1 MVSFLFLFCK
11 WEFILHSSFRIQS
24 VISGFHIN
32 RQLSGI
38 YRGWLTKLRCLTSCC
53 SYRECGCT
61 VVIDK
66 WVLSPLRSCLE
77 LEVVSFVLHCRMTCF
92 EELSRY
98 ALCRCP
104 VLISAV
110 EVGITEIGF
119 LPADF
124 AQMFMTTKSAEFFIE
139 QMSPLSI

>member
-1 MVSFLFLFCK
+1 M
-11 WEFILHSSFRIQS
+11 
-24 VISGFHIN
+24 
-32 RQLSGI
+32 
-38 YRGWLTKLRCLTSCC
+38 
-53 SYRECGCT
+53 
-61 VVIDK
+61 
-66 WVLSPLRSCLE
+66 E